1 MKKSQVTLDQA
12 LRISL
17 PIMIKDNKA
26 LDAIVEILEEYIY
39 WNNFDV
45 GSNIVE
51 TITGKG
57 DFGEFD
63 INIQD
68 AIVEILKDCIYSDN
82 FDVRSNVVKTITGKG
97 GDGEFGINIHEF
109 HGVFWISAP
118 EFDVDGYFTNIVD
131 AKQFAEVRYEP
142 FITNYLSEDE

>member
-26 LDAIVEILEEYIY
+26 LDTIVEILEDCIY
-39 WNNFDV
+39 SNNFDV

-63 INIQD
+63 INI
-68 AIVEILKDCIYSDN
+68 
-82 FDVRSNVVKTITGKG
+82 
-97 GDGEFGINIHEF
+97 HEF
-109 HGVFWISAP
+109 HGVFWVSAP
-118 EFDVDGYFTNIVD
+118 EFDDQGYFSKLDD
-131 AKQFAEVRYEP
+131 AITFAEHRYEP
-142 FITNYLSEDE
+142 YISNYEENAENSSSG